1 MAATIN
7 YKIINSNP
15 IHTTGPIGIEVYCH
29 SCKSDLFYKDIS
41 CSGKQTLS
49 VGESIGGTCGGG
61 EAYITICADTIN
73 CSNGQ
78 ANFPI
83 LKTFFGSSALS
94 NTVFLT
100 LSPCWYAQVTYESD
114 PTTYNLTLNIVTVFT
129 CGGAISTSSTY
140 MSAQRSGYSPAAANQ
155 CSVVET
161 DSHIITICK
170 K

>member
-1 MAATIN
+1 MASTIN

-15 IHTTGPIGIEVYCH
+15 IHTTGPIGIEVFNWYR
-29 SCKSDLFYKDIS
+29 S
-41 CSGKQTLS
+41 CSGIQTLS
-49 VGESIGGTCGGG
+49 VGESIVGTCDGG
-61 EAYITICADTIN
+61 ESITITICADLIN

-129 CGGAISTSSTY
+129 CGGAISTLSTY